1 MTDKAQGHK
10 PCVLVVDDS
19 RVVRRA
25 IVGVLGAHFEVL
37 EAGDGVEGWRI
48 LRQESRID
56 VVISDIQMP
65 EMDGYTLICK
75 IRATEDPGLRDIPI
89 IVITSAE
96 DEITRERAYACGANA
111 FVLKPF
117 DAAQLLQGV
126 RAQLGEAANVAPDA
140 APASVSATVTAPAA
154 PVMVADSHGSI
165 DAAVRYF
172 DAGLETLRGI
182 KTAILAPHALSL
194 AVKCMAL
201 LKYCNAT
208 FKLGLDKEL
217 AVIHQRLLVAVK
229 AQLDDSNKKRAAG

>member
-1 MTDKAQGHK
+1 MTDTAQGQK

-25 IVGVLGAHFEVL
+25 ILGVLGAHFEVL
-37 EAGDGVEGWRI
+37 EAGDGVEGWRM

-75 IRATEDPGLRDIPI
+75 VRATDDPGLRDIPI

-126 RAQLGEAANVAPDA
+126 RAQLGD
-140 APASVSATVTAPAA
+140 TAPAA
-154 PVMVADSHGSI
+154 PAAAAVSAPAVSAPAAPVLVADTHGSI
-165 DAAVRYF
+165 DAAVRHF
-172 DAGLETLRGI
+172 DAGVETLRGI

-201 LKYCNAT
+201 LKYCNAA

-229 AQLDDSNKKRAAG
+229 AQLDESNTKRASR

>member
-1 MTDKAQGHK
+1 MTDTAQGQK

-37 EAGDGVEGWRI
+37 EAGDGVEGWRM

-75 IRATEDPGLRDIPI
+75 VRATEDPGLRDIPI

-126 RAQLGEAANVAPDA
+126 RAQLGETAPM
-140 APASVSATVTAPAA
+140 APAAAAVSTPAVSVPAA
-154 PVMVADSHGSI
+154 PVLVADSHGSI
-165 DAAVRYF
+165 DAAVRHF

-201 LKYCNAT
+201 LKYCNTA
-208 FKLGLDKEL
+208 FKLGLDKEI

-229 AQLDDSNKKRAAG
+229 AQLDESNKKRASG